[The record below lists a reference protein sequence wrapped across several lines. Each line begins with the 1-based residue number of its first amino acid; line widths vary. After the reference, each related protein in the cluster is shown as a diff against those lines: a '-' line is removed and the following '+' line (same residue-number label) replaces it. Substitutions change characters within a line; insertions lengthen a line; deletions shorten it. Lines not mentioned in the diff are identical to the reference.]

1 MIKKLLPFFVF
12 SIFLF
17 VGCSSSLETCGM
29 IESKYISNGKYFFA
43 LLVQENQD
51 GGEGYGGGKVYMDA
65 EVNKTTYNLKK
76 RGDEYCIED

>member
-1 MIKKLLPFFVF
+1 MVKKFLPLFIF

-17 VGCSSSLETCGM
+17 FGCSNTLEACGM
-29 IESKYISNGKYFFA
+29 IKSKYILNGKYFFA

-65 EVNKTTYNLKK
+65 EVNKTTYDLKK
-76 RGDEYCIED
+76 TGDEYCVED